1 MAMQIRKAERKQ
13 SKLRIGM
20 AGPSGSGKT
29 YSALKMARGL
39 VDSWDKIAMIDT
51 ENKRG
56 DLYSH
61 LGDYNIITLEAPFT
75 PERFIEAIRACE
87 NAGMEVIIIDSS
99 SHEWDGPGGCLELN
113 EKLAAT
119 KFKGNTWAAWSET
132 TPRHQKFIEAIIA
145 SPCHII
151 TTMRSKTDT
160 IQTEDKKI
168 KKVGLKEIQREGFEY
183 ELTVSFNIDRDNHYA
198 IVGKDNTE
206 LFKNTDPFIID
217 VEHGKKIREWNES
230 GKINTFE
237 QKREIMRQL
246 ERIGLQTK
254 DGAQIKAD
262 ILDLTGLDLTEQNFG
277 AIIEKLKNTPT
288 IDEQIENGKK
298 NPPDEPAPPA
308 GPTAPSEE
316 PSAAE
321 AEVKA
326 EKAPEKTPEPAEPP
340 ALVGPAKMSLLRQ
353 MGAQKEGL
361 VDDEMLCSWIRFVHE
376 IEVTKLEELTTEQ
389 ATKIIN
395 GLLKQPNLAG
405 GEEPKA

>member
-1 MAMQIRKAERKQ
+1 MTMQLRKAERKQ

-87 NAGMEVIIIDSS
+87 KGGMEVIIIDSS
-99 SHEWDGPGGCLELN
+99 SHEWDGSGGCLELN

-119 KFKGNTWAAWSET
+119 KFKGNIWAAWSET

-198 IVGKDNTE
+198 IIGKDNTE
-206 LFKNTDPFIID
+206 IFKNTDPFIID
-217 VEHGKKIREWNES
+217 VEDGKKIRDWNES
-230 GKINTFE
+230 GKINTTE
-237 QKREIMRQL
+237 QKREIVRQL
-246 ERIGLQTK
+246 TRIGLQTT
-254 DGAQIKAD
+254 DGNQIKAD
-262 ILDLTGLDLTEQNFG
+262 IVDLTALDLVEENFT
-277 AIIEKLKNTPT
+277 AIIEKLKVTPT
-288 IDEQIENGKK
+288 IEEQI
-298 NPPDEPAPPA
+298 DESKEDEI
-308 GPTAPSEE
+308 TAPTE
-316 PSAAE
+316 
-321 AEVKA
+321 
-326 EKAPEKTPEPAEPP
+326 PEKPITPIVEEETIKEPEEIEAPT
-340 ALVGPAKMSLLRQ
+340 LIGPAKINLLRTL
-353 MGAQKEGL
+353 GAQKEGL
-361 VDDEMLCSWIRFVHE
+361 TDDKTFCGWLSFVHE
-376 IEVTKLEELTTEQ
+376 IEVKKLEELNTVQ

-395 GLLKQPNLAG
+395 SLLKQPNLTNEKDVEV
-405 GEEPKA
+405 EEEAKA